1 MLKEFLLPFLIVK
14 VDDDGL
20 RARVVRPVVVV
31 EQQEECSGMV
41 WVTERKVKAITNNP
55 LALFLQVVTRSAVV
69 VRCMHE
75 APGPHV
81 VAGTLQEVNQPPLQD
96 TEGCI
101 FHSAP

>member
-1 MLKEFLLPFLIVK
+1 MLKEFLLPFLVVK

-20 RARVVRPVVVV
+20 GARVVRPVVAV
-31 EQQEECSGMV
+31 EQKEESPRVV
-41 WVTERKVKAITNNP
+41 WVTERKVEAVTNNP
-55 LALFLQVVTRSAVV
+55 LALLLQVVTRSAVE
-69 VRCMHE
+69 VRCLHE

-96 TEGCI
+96 TEDCI